1 MANRT
6 IIGFGVLILVA
17 ILGLMATMPGTPV
30 WGLLRGGKTVVIP
43 PSADAT
49 RAPREYTIRTVLGRD
64 AIPAILNPTFVEGEE
79 ADVQLRPDD
88 LVIGLSINGDTRAY
102 SIAHLSSHEVVNDT
116 VGGVPVVITW

>member
-1 MANRT
+1 MTNRT
-6 IIGFGVLILVA
+6 IIGLGVLILVG
-17 ILGLMATMPGTPV
+17 ILGLLATMPGTPV
-30 WGLLRGGKTVVIP
+30 WGLLHGGKTVVLP
-43 PSADAT
+43 PSADGAG
-49 RAPREYTIRTVLGRD
+49 APREYTIRTVLGRD

-116 VGGVPVVITW
+116 AGGVPVVITW